1 LTLPIAALA
10 AIGFSAVLSLP
21 ADTIP
26 QLVQT
31 DLALD
36 LRVDYDAGT
45 VDGTATLTLRNIGAD
60 PIPVV
65 PLQIGRL
72 MTVKGIEDA
81 EGHPLAFQQDVI
93 QFSDWPL
100 FQVNQIGVQLPQ
112 ALLPGEEQTVAIEY
126 GGVLVGYTETG
137 MQYVRDRVDRDF
149 TILRTDALAFP
160 SVGVPSIAGLRNLPR
175 DDFSFSARI
184 TVPSDLTVAAAV
196 PPNSRDES
204 DGETTWVFRGDQ
216 PVPFVN
222 IAIAPFEVL
231 TAAGL
236 RVFHFAADEEGAVL
250 LSERVQETM
259 SQYSA
264 WFGTGK
270 PDGLV
275 TIIEIPEGW
284 GSQAS
289 LSGGIIQTADAFR
302 DMREM
307 SQLYHEIAHLWH
319 PMDTDLPSI
328 RWNEGFATFLAMRL
342 DAQLDPESND
352 LARSMEALAERQRA
366 KQVSNPIPMVEFGER
381 NLTNLSY
388 GTGALM
394 FYVLHE
400 SLGPNTSDAALG
412 SYIQQYRES
421 GSTTRQFVTSIKEA
435 NPAIV
440 SAVLNDWLYTT
451 TWLERLESGESLE
464 DLIESYRAKG

>member
-1 LTLPIAALA
+1 MIFSTALLG
-10 AIGFSAVLSLP
+10 AIGVGAALSLP
-21 ADTIP
+21 VDTIP
-26 QLVQT
+26 QIVQT

-45 VDGTATLTLRNIGAD
+45 VDGTATLVLRNIGPD
-60 PIPVV
+60 PIAVV

-72 MTVKGIEDA
+72 MTVADIRDA
-81 EGHPLAFQQDVI
+81 DGRPLVFHQDVI
-93 QFSDWPL
+93 QFTDWPR
-100 FQVNQIGVQLPQ
+100 FQVNQIGVELPQ
-112 ALLPGEEQTVAIEY
+112 ALFPGEEQTVAVEY

-137 MQYVRDRVDRDF
+137 MQYVQDRVDRDF
-149 TILRTDALAFP
+149 TILRTDAFAFP
-160 SVGVPSIAGLRNLPR
+160 TVGVPSISGLRALPR
-175 DDFSFSARI
+175 RDFNFFARI
-184 TVPSDLTVAAAV
+184 TVPSDLTVATAV
-196 PPNSRDES
+196 PPESRDEA
-204 DGETTWVFRGDQ
+204 DGETMWVFRGDQ

-222 IAIAPFEVL
+222 IAIAPFETLDSDGV
-231 TAAGL
+231 
-236 RVFHFAADEEGAVL
+236 RIFHFVDDVDGAL
-250 LSERVQETM
+250 RLSERVGETM

-302 DMREM
+302 DMRAM

-319 PMDTDLPSI
+319 PMDTDVPSI

-342 DAQLDPESND
+342 DAQFDPDAD
-352 LARSMEALAERQRA
+352 LASAMESLAERQRA
-366 KQVSNPIPMVEFGER
+366 RYSDPVPMMEFGER
-381 NLTNLSY
+381 NLTDLSY

-394 FYVLHE
+394 FYMLHE
-400 SLGPNTSDAALG
+400 SLGQRISDAVLG

-421 GSTTRQFVTSIKEA
+421 GSSTEDFVGSIKEA

-440 SAVLNDWLYTT
+440 SAVLSDWLYTAS
-451 TWLERLESGESLE
+451 WLNRLESGESLA

>member
-1 LTLPIAALA
+1 LPIAALA

-21 ADTIP
+21 VDTIP
-26 QLVQT
+26 QLLQT

-45 VDGTATLTLRNIGAD
+45 VAGTATLTLRNIGAD
-60 PIPVV
+60 PIPIV

-81 EGHPLAFQQDVI
+81 EGHPLAFQQDVL

-100 FQVNQIGVQLPQ
+100 FQVNQISVELPQ
-112 ALLPGEEQTVAIEY
+112 ALLPGEEQTVAVEY

-160 SVGVPSIAGLRNLPR
+160 SVGVPSIAVLRNLPR
-175 DDFSFSARI
+175 NDFSFSARI
-184 TVPSDLTVAAAV
+184 TVPSNLTVAAAV
-196 PPNSRDES
+196 PADSRDEL
-204 DGETTWVFRGDQ
+204 DGETTWEFQGNQ

-222 IAIAPFEVL
+222 IAIAPFETL
-231 TAAGL
+231 DSDGL
-236 RVFHFAADEEGAVL
+236 RIFHFADDVEGAL
-250 LSERVQETM
+250 RLSKRVQETM

-302 DMREM
+302 DMRAM

-319 PMDTDLPSI
+319 PMDTDVPSI

-342 DAQLDPESND
+342 DAQLDPESNN

-366 KQVSNPIPMVEFGER
+366 RYSDPVPMMEFGER
-381 NLTNLSY
+381 NLTDLSY

-400 SLGPNTSDAALG
+400 SLGPTTSDAALG

-421 GSTTRQFVTSIKEA
+421 GSSTEDFVGSITTA

-440 SAVLNDWLYTT
+440 SAVFNDWLYTT

-464 DLIESYRAKG
+464 DLIESYRAGG